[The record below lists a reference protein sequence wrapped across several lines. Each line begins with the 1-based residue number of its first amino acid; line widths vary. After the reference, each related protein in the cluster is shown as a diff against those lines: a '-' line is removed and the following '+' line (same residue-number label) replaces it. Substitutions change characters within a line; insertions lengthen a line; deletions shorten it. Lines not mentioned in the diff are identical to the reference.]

1 MTSDYEYIGSE
12 IKRIRK
18 SKGLSQKDLAKIA
31 DISEESISRIENN
44 YNNTRFDNLYDI
56 LNALGIDF
64 EITLMN
70 EKGSSRETIRNKIN
84 KIDRNFS
91 NTDYQTLIEDIEE
104 LEVLDVSLPNRYNNI
119 LNQYILYY
127 KAIYEN
133 EVKYEDEKCRDYL
146 IEALKVKDSEVNP
159 LSYIPTSD
167 IEIRIMTKLSEFYVN
182 TGSINNASKILD
194 NLLENL
200 DPYNP
205 NYINLLYNQA
215 RFFYMTSSYEEV
227 VDISHKA
234 IKLSSATN
242 NYNRM
247 ILIYYILGISKYKL
261 GLLDY
266 LEDIDKAL
274 KLCDLMI
281 KKELKSSIIKSV
293 NHITK
298 NNF

>member
-1 MTSDYEYIGSE
+1 
-12 IKRIRK
+12 
-18 SKGLSQKDLAKIA
+18 
-31 DISEESISRIENN
+31 
-44 YNNTRFDNLYDI
+44 
-56 LNALGIDF
+56 
-64 EITLMN
+64 
-70 EKGSSRETIRNKIN
+70 
-84 KIDRNFS
+84 
-91 NTDYQTLIEDIEE
+91 
-104 LEVLDVSLPNRYNNI
+104 
-119 LNQYILYY
+119 
-127 KAIYEN
+127 
-133 EVKYEDEKCRDYL
+133 
-146 IEALKVKDSEVNP
+146 
-159 LSYIPTSD
+159 
-167 IEIRIMTKLSEFYVN
+167 KLSEFYVN

-200 DPYNP
+200 VPYNP

-215 RFFYMTSSYEEV
+215 RFFYMTSSYKEV

-234 IKLSSATN
+234 LKLSSATN

-298 NNF
+298 NNS

>member
-1 MTSDYEYIGSE
+1 
-12 IKRIRK
+12 
-18 SKGLSQKDLAKIA
+18 
-31 DISEESISRIENN
+31 
-44 YNNTRFDNLYDI
+44 
-56 LNALGIDF
+56 
-64 EITLMN
+64 
-70 EKGSSRETIRNKIN
+70 
-84 KIDRNFS
+84 
-91 NTDYQTLIEDIEE
+91 
-104 LEVLDVSLPNRYNNI
+104 
-119 LNQYILYY
+119 
-127 KAIYEN
+127 
-133 EVKYEDEKCRDYL
+133 
-146 IEALKVKDSEVNP
+146 
-159 LSYIPTSD
+159 
-167 IEIRIMTKLSEFYVN
+167 
-182 TGSINNASKILD
+182 
-194 NLLENL
+194 
-200 DPYNP
+200 
-205 NYINLLYNQA
+205 
-215 RFFYMTSSYEEV
+215 MTSSYEEV

>member
-1 MTSDYEYIGSE
+1 MPSDYEYIGSE

-31 DISEESISRIENN
+31 DISEESIRRIENN
-44 YNNTRFDNLYDI
+44 YNNPRFDNLDDI

-91 NTDYQTLIEDIEE
+91 NTNYQTLIEDIEE

-167 IEIRIMTKLSEFYVN
+167 IEIRIMTKLSKFYVN